1 MKTRR
6 NNKRPRKHGRKTRS
20 KRQRGGDDATNLLKA
35 SWDGETET
43 VVMLLEKGTDVN
55 DADID
60 GMTAL
65 MMASENGHKDVVEIL
80 LKEEGINVNLW
91 NNEGETAL
99 ILASEYG
106 HTEIVKMLLN
116 AGAHVN
122 MVEENDE
129 NMMDMDEDED
139 QDAKTALMMAS
150 EFGHTEIV
158 KILLKAGADVNA
170 VANDG
175 YDTAFN
181 LANKRGHDNIVELL
195 IRKGATIPEGNQYQE
210 LRNKKEEIIKGKLA
224 IMNVASKK
232 MRINPKELP
241 RFMTDFMGG
250 KRKTRKSKRKT
261 RKNRKTRKTRSKK
274 QRGGGAQEENLFTA
288 VKYNNLDKAREAL
301 DEGADVNALT
311 NVRYQVGNTALI
323 LASRYPYPEMVEM
336 LLAAGAD
343 VNAKDNHGFT
353 ALMRSNESEIVE
365 MLLAAGADV
374 NAKNNHGET
383 ALIMASSYDAKPE
396 VVRILLENGADV
408 NAKSNDGKTA
418 ISWARSIRAT
428 SEDPRKKVTYW
439 EIEKLLKQYIFA
451 PTLPTHLE
459 RQQNRLNVGRV
470 MDSKKMPGDLTHKI
484 ITEHFGGKRK
494 TRKSKPKKRNR
505 RSRKRAGANGDDS
518 YDEGETTRESISQD
532 EPFHVDGIDAIPLA
546 NEVHELEMA
555 NLDDSWAS
563 HSSIDPNGT
572 FINPYES
579 DESLDLTP
587 N

>member
-1 MKTRR
+1 MGTRKHKR
-6 NNKRPRKHGRKTRS
+6 PNKRFRKTRS
-20 KRQRGGDDATNLLKA
+20 KRHRGGDDATNFLKA
-35 SWDGETET
+35 SGNGETET
-43 VVMLLEKGTDVN
+43 VEMLLEKGADVN
-55 DADID
+55 EADID

-122 MVEENDE
+122 MVEEDDE
-129 NMMDMDEDED
+129 NMMDVEEDED

-175 YDTAFN
+175 YDTAFT

-261 RKNRKTRKTRSKK
+261 RKNRKTR
-274 QRGGGAQEENLFTA
+274 
-288 VKYNNLDKAREAL
+288 
-301 DEGADVNALT
+301 
-311 NVRYQVGNTALI
+311 
-323 LASRYPYPEMVEM
+323 
-336 LLAAGAD
+336 
-343 VNAKDNHGFT
+343 
-353 ALMRSNESEIVE
+353 
-365 MLLAAGADV
+365 
-374 NAKNNHGET
+374 
-383 ALIMASSYDAKPE
+383 
-396 VVRILLENGADV
+396 
-408 NAKSNDGKTA
+408 
-418 ISWARSIRAT
+418 
-428 SEDPRKKVTYW
+428 RK
-439 EIEKLLKQYIFA
+439 
-451 PTLPTHLE
+451 
-459 RQQNRLNVGRV
+459 
-470 MDSKKMPGDLTHKI
+470 
-484 ITEHFGGKRK
+484 
-494 TRKSKPKKRNR
+494 
-505 RSRKRAGANGDDS
+505 
-518 YDEGETTRESISQD
+518 
-532 EPFHVDGIDAIPLA
+532 
-546 NEVHELEMA
+546 
-555 NLDDSWAS
+555 
-563 HSSIDPNGT
+563 
-572 FINPYES
+572 
-579 DESLDLTP
+579 
-587 N
+587 